1 MIQIFFSISIL
12 FASIQLHAKCFSHD
26 LSVFPE
32 SKEIDQNSII
42 MLIGYGYDQPLID
55 SLCLGYTVFLVS
67 VNDTVN
73 LEVECINRG
82 MFLLTQAILKPQT
95 PLIVGQRYHLIIK
108 NQKGQNMRAPSF
120 YREELDGYENAS
132 WMVIEHLDNE
142 APYFLSF
149 PVLSESKTLHHGC
162 GPEVYAQF
170 ECSIQDDS
178 EVLVKTEFKEFDNKE
193 TVVYY
198 LISRGRKQ
206 IYIGHG
212 MCSGA
217 FKYRPEKMY
226 QVRFCLV
233 DLNGNTNS
241 TWTDWITFKSPFKT

>member
-108 NQKGQNMRAPSF
+108 NQKRYQTP
-120 YREELDGYENAS
+120 
-132 WMVIEHLDNE
+132 
-142 APYFLSF
+142 
-149 PVLSESKTLHHGC
+149 
-162 GPEVYAQF
+162 
-170 ECSIQDDS
+170 
-178 EVLVKTEFKEFDNKE
+178 
-193 TVVYY
+193 
-198 LISRGRKQ
+198 LI
-206 IYIGHG
+206 
-212 MCSGA
+212 
-217 FKYRPEKMY
+217 
-226 QVRFCLV
+226 L
-233 DLNGNTNS
+233 
-241 TWTDWITFKSPFKT
+241 